1 LASLL
6 DYKVNHTCTTTPCS
20 QTHCP
25 NSHSDYNTR
34 YTESEEY
41 KRIKG
46 KLNNKVSDSELG
58 NIKDE
63 SDNYQRIH
71 TKLNGKISDS
81 ELQALLDAI
90 PTCPHTDYDTIKSE
104 RDTLQA
110 ENTQL
115 KEHEC
120 DCESKVAEKE
130 QQIITKII
138 TDLSL
143 STERERENLLEAVI
157 TEIKGKLTPPTDNG
171 KELAAKQSKIS
182 ELEIQISKLKTGK
195 PQNEVV
201 EKITE
206 FSKQLNLSESQ
217 ISELKQANSYQA
229 LFAAQS
235 KMVESKLNSEVQ
247 EKNHAQT
254 LNYVLG
260 AISLGSLLI
269 LA

>member
-6 DYKVNHTCTTTPCS
+6 TKHNE
-20 QTHCP
+20 
-25 NSHSDYNTR
+25 
-34 YTESEEY
+34 YT
-41 KRIKG
+41 
-46 KLNNKVSDSELG
+46 
-58 NIKDE
+58 
-63 SDNYQRIH
+63 RIH
-71 TKLNGKISDS
+71 TKLNGKISDN

-90 PTCPHTDYDTIKSE
+90 PTCSHTDYNSIKQE
-104 RDTLQA
+104 RNTLQT

-115 KEHEC
+115 KEHQC
-120 DCESKVAEKE
+120 DCDSKVQAKE
-130 QQIITKII
+130 TEIITKII

-143 STERERENLLEAVI
+143 STERERERESLLEAVI
-157 TEIKGKLTPPTDNG
+157 TEIKTKLTPPTANG
-171 KELAAKQSKIS
+171 KEKELAAKQSKIT
-182 ELEIQISKLKTGK
+182 ELETEITKLKTGK

-217 ISELKQANSYQA
+217 ISELKTADSYQS